1 MVPRVIKAG
10 TLAGDFRMWE
20 ETSARFLG
28 ASRPMWRRGRV
39 LDPIPHL
46 FGSSMRSLRQDYL
59 LCSRRRVSLQSLV
72 FRRRGDSESSLL
84 RLWKLAEKLASEG
97 SELLLEGLRDLLNR
111 FFKLSLSNV
120 ALVWSSRVRLK
131 ASERASKSNMGAPSV
146 FTGTEYSVIRTTVA
160 LLIWL
165 GAIHFNA
172 ALVLIAA
179 LVLPLRLSVTVSG
192 LLLFFMVIPLND
204 ESRWGRKLSRFICK
218 YACGY
223 FPVSLHVEDIKA
235 FDPNKAYVFGYE
247 PHSVLPIAVCALAD
261 HTGFMPLPKIK
272 VLASS
277 AVFYTPFLRH
287 IWTWLGLVPASRKTF
302 YSHLKAGYSCV
313 VVPGG
318 VQECLHMD
326 HNSEVAFLKSRKGF
340 IRIAIE
346 MGAPLV
352 PAFCFGQSCVYKWW
366 KPGGKLFFQIA
377 RSLKFTPII
386 FWGRYG
392 YIDETWFYMGFRQ
405 PMHVVIG
412 RPIELK
418 KNPLPT
424 MDEINEVHAQF
435 VMALQDLFD
444 KYKGRVGYPDLQLR
458 VL

>member
-1 MVPRVIKAG
+1 MDKKKKPIAKNRRLDMDQGPSGPTEQVQVDSSEEQQSAVPACRSDEVKSK
-10 TLAGDFRMWE
+10 RMLVGV
-20 ETSARFLG
+20 SPCPY
-28 ASRPMWRRGRV
+28 SPRRELPEGGQFV
-39 LDPIPHL
+39 AKEPLDKE
-46 FGSSMRSLRQDYL
+46 
-59 LCSRRRVSLQSLV
+59 SLV
-72 FRRRGDSESSLL
+72 LGQQLPKFE
-84 RLWKLAEKLASEG
+84 
-97 SELLLEGLRDLLNR
+97 
-111 FFKLSLSNV
+111 LSN
-120 ALVWSSRVRLK
+120 SS
-131 ASERASKSNMGAPSV
+131 PSQ
-146 FTGTEYSVIRTTVA
+146 RM
-160 LLIWL
+160 
-165 GAIHFNA
+165 
-172 ALVLIAA
+172 
-179 LVLPLRLSVTVSG
+179 RVSG

-352 PAFCFGQSCVYKWW
+352 PAFCFGQ
-366 KPGGKLFFQIA
+366 
-377 RSLKFTPII
+377 
-386 FWGRYG
+386 
-392 YIDETWFYMGFRQ
+392 
-405 PMHVVIG
+405 
-412 RPIELK
+412 
-418 KNPLPT
+418 
-424 MDEINEVHAQF
+424 INEVHAQF